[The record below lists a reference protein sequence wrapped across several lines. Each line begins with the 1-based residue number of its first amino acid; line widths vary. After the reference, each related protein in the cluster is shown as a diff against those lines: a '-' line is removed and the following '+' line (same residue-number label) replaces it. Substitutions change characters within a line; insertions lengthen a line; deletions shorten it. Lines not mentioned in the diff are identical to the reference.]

1 MMAYDENGTRIDLP
15 PVQMPR
21 FVNDTAR
28 LVDEQAEKAGVA
40 LHPIQRMRIVED
52 VHAYCQQKIDH
63 GRAPSPQE
71 FHDAIRREIWQ
82 LTPVGRNVTEG
93 IKQRQAAAA
102 QVAAKQAADAAAKA
116 AAGIENE
123 KQAFLASARRV
134 WPGTDTDFAQK
145 ADALWAD
152 ECERRCVAQM
162 TGAQACPAGI
172 RRAYKG
178 AI

>member
-1 MMAYDENGTRIDLP
+1 MSYLEDGKLADLP
-15 PVQMPR
+15 PITMPR
-21 FVNDTAR
+21 FVDDTAS
-28 LVDEQAEKAGVA
+28 LVDAKAKEMGVA
-40 LHPIQRMRIVED
+40 LHPIQKMRIVED

-116 AAGIENE
+116 AARIENE
-123 KQAFLASARRV
+123 KQAFLASARKA
-134 WPGTDTDFAQK
+134 WPGNHADFDK
-145 ADALWAD
+145 RADALWAD
-152 ECERRCVAQM
+152 ECERRTIEKVTNTQATTARVA
-162 TGAQACPAGI
+162 GAY
-172 RRAYKG
+172 RG